1 MNTRQSASIPIH
13 IPNATVQQSLLVSPS
28 AGSMVATAV
37 SFCRVSHTL
46 TLPSLLP
53 VTSSGAPPPIPSPP
67 QPSIELMIS
76 ECPLTE

>member
-1 MNTRQSASIPIH
+1 MINLTGEFVY
-13 IPNATVQQSLLVSPS
+13 IPNATAQQSLLVSPS
-28 AGSMVATAV
+28 AGSMVATGA

-53 VTSSGAPPPIPSPP
+53 VTISGAPPPIPSPP
-67 QPSIELMIS
+67 HPSIALMIS